1 MKNLGDF
8 IKEKREEKSLTQ
20 GMLSYKTGIHR
31 SSIQRIESND
41 AERINPK
48 NLKAIAQALEVNYL
62 TLFKLAGYIDDDALL
77 DFSTNFINDKVKE
90 KIEEHLDV
98 ISQDTSSTIPVYA
111 SASAGCA
118 RVADAEPVAFVNVP
132 FKEYDCIGVKVH
144 GDSMSPTITNDAIV
158 ILKKGAEVLSGE
170 VGIFFVND
178 ETFVKRFVEKDG
190 IILLYSDNTCY
201 EPIIVTKKDD
211 FECCGKVIKTIN
223 KI

>member
-1 MKNLGDF
+1 MENIEKAVEFL
-8 IKEKREEKSLTQ
+8 KEKRKEKKLTQ
-20 GMLSYKTGIHR
+20 GQLSYKSGVS
-31 SSIQRIESND
+31 SSILSKIEAGTRKPSLKTVFSIAKALGINKFEILRIL
-41 AERINPK
+41 
-48 NLKAIAQALEVNYL
+48 NLIEE
-62 TLFKLAGYIDDDALL
+62 DDFNMEISSFL
-77 DFSTNFINDKVKE
+77 KE
-90 KIEEHLDV
+90 KLEDHLET

-111 SASAGCA
+111 SASAGCG

-144 GDSMSPTITNDAIV
+144 GESMSPTITNDAIV

>member
-1 MKNLGDF
+1 MNKTIGEFLKELREKNN
-8 IKEKREEKSLTQ
+8 
-20 GMLSYKTGIHR
+20 LSQSQLAYKTGISTSGIFR
-31 SSIQRIESND
+31 FENG
-41 AERINPK
+41 ERLPSHDTLEKYAKLFKINK
-48 NLKAIAQALEVNYL
+48 LYL
-62 TLFKLAGYIDDDALL
+62 LKLAGYFSDEDLL
-77 DFSTNFINDKVKE
+77 DYTNPIVSE
-90 KIEEHLDV
+90 KIEEQLDTV
-98 ISQDTSSTIPVYA
+98 SNDTSSTIPVYA
-111 SASAGCA
+111 SASAGCG

-144 GDSMSPTITNDAIV
+144 GESMSPTITNDAIV
-158 ILKKGAEVLSGE
+158 ILKKGAEVSSGE

-201 EPIIVTKKDD
+201 EPIIVTSKDD

>member
-1 MKNLGDF
+1 MNKTIGEFLKELREKNN
-8 IKEKREEKSLTQ
+8 
-20 GMLSYKTGIHR
+20 LSQSQLAYKTGISTSGIFR
-31 SSIQRIESND
+31 FENG
-41 AERINPK
+41 ERLPSHDTLEKYAKLFKINK
-48 NLKAIAQALEVNYL
+48 LYL
-62 TLFKLAGYIDDDALL
+62 LKLAGYFSDEDLL
-77 DFSTNFINDKVKE
+77 DYTSPIVNE
-90 KIEEHLDV
+90 KIEEQLDTV
-98 ISQDTSSTIPVYA
+98 SNDTSSTIPVYA
-111 SASAGCA
+111 SASAGCG
-118 RVADAEPVAFVNVP
+118 RIADAEPVAFVNVP

>member
-1 MKNLGDF
+1 MNKTIGEFLKELREKNN
-8 IKEKREEKSLTQ
+8 
-20 GMLSYKTGIHR
+20 LSQSQLAYKTGISTSGIFR
-31 SSIQRIESND
+31 FENG
-41 AERINPK
+41 ERLPSHDTLEKYAKLFKINK
-48 NLKAIAQALEVNYL
+48 LYL
-62 TLFKLAGYIDDDALL
+62 LKLAGY
-77 DFSTNFINDKVKE
+77 FSDEDLSNYTNPIVSE
-90 KIEEHLDV
+90 KIEEQLDTV
-98 ISQDTSSTIPVYA
+98 SNDTSSTIPVYA
-111 SASAGCA
+111 SASAGCG

-144 GDSMSPTITNDAIV
+144 GNSMTPTITDDAIV
-158 ILKKGAEVLSGE
+158 ILKKGAEVSSGE

-201 EPIIVTKKDD
+201 EPIIVTSKDD

>member
-1 MKNLGDF
+1 MNKTIGEFLKELREKNN
-8 IKEKREEKSLTQ
+8 
-20 GMLSYKTGIHR
+20 LSQSQLAYKTGISTSGIFR
-31 SSIQRIESND
+31 FENG
-41 AERINPK
+41 ERLPSHDTLEKYAKLFKINK
-48 NLKAIAQALEVNYL
+48 LYL
-62 TLFKLAGYIDDDALL
+62 LKLAGYFSDEDLL
-77 DFSTNFINDKVKE
+77 DYTSPIVNE
-90 KIEEHLDV
+90 KIEEQLDTV
-98 ISQDTSSTIPVYA
+98 SNDTSSTIPVYA
-111 SASAGCA
+111 SASAGCG
-118 RVADAEPVAFVNVP
+118 RIADAEPVAFVNVP

-144 GDSMSPTITNDAIV
+144 GESMSPTITNDAIV